1 VLRVVNQDS
10 AKSHKN
16 EASKSGQEASER
28 TNNHKK
34 IKGINVY
41 QHVWISM
48 FVTKA
53 DIKGF
58 IMERERIWEEILLL
72 IENRISKQ
80 VYDTWFSQSKLLS
93 IDGNKLQIE
102 APSKFHRDWIKEH
115 HWATLC
121 DVIKEVTKRDD
132 IEIDF
137 FVQPQ
142 QQKKTSRIAKDEKK
156 DVREEKISLFE
167 KKYTFNTFVV
177 GPSNQ
182 FAHAAAKAVADA
194 PGKAYNPLFIYSG
207 VGLGK
212 THLVNAIGHYIQG
225 KSPRMKVAYLS
236 SEQFT
241 NELINR
247 MSHQRMEEFRQKY
260 RHMDIL
266 LIDDIQF
273 IAGKERTQEEFFHT
287 FNTLYEAQKQIVLT
301 SDRQPKEIPDIEER
315 LRSRFESGL
324 ISDIQAPD
332 LETRIAILKKKAE
345 FWGIRLPDDVA
356 ETLASIM
363 KSNIRELEGGLVKL
377 GAVSSLTNTEITQE
391 MARNELKY
399 LIDNR
404 EKIITK
410 ELVQKLVADAF
421 GVKTTDLKSKRRTKA
436 VVLPRQVA
444 MYLCRNFAGASLPEI
459 GAFFGGKDHSTVIH
473 SCKVIEEKKEKDPE
487 LRAKIDLLI
496 KQLKP

>member
-1 VLRVVNQDS
+1 MTQ
-10 AKSHKN
+10 
-16 EASKSGQEASER
+16 Q
-28 TNNHKK
+28 TK
-34 IKGINVY
+34 I
-41 QHVWISM
+41 W
-48 FVTKA
+48 
-53 DIKGF
+53 D
-58 IMERERIWEEILLL
+58 EILLL
-72 IENRISKQ
+72 IENRMSKQ
-80 VYDTWFSQSKLLS
+80 GFDTWFSHTKLKSLEE
-93 IDGNKLQIE
+93 NKIVIE
-102 APSKFHRDWIKEH
+102 IPSKFHRDWIKEH
-115 HWATLC
+115 HWTTLT
-121 DVIKEVTKRDD
+121 DVIREVAKRGDM
-132 IEIDF
+132 EIDF

-142 QQKKTSRIAKDEKK
+142 YPKRPSKPS
-156 DVREEKISLFE
+156 REEKREARDERPGGLE
-167 KKYTFNTFVV
+167 KKYSFTNFVV

-182 FAHAAAKAVADA
+182 FAHASAKAVAEA
-194 PGKAYNPLFIYSG
+194 PGRAYNPLFIYSG

-212 THLVNAIGHYIQG
+212 THLLNAIGHHVQSRAP
-225 KSPRMKVAYLS
+225 KTKVAYLS

-260 RHMDIL
+260 RNMDIL

-324 ISDIQAPD
+324 IADIQPPD

-356 ETLASIM
+356 EFLASKM

-377 GAVSSLTNTEITQE
+377 GAVSSLTNTEITVDL
-391 MARNELKY
+391 AKNELKY
-399 LIDNR
+399 LLDSKER
-404 EKIITK
+404 IITN
-410 ELVQKLVADAF
+410 ELVQKAVADSF
-421 GVKTTDLKSKRRTKA
+421 GVKVSDLKSKRRTKT

-444 MYLCRNFAGASLPEI
+444 MYLSRTQAGSSLPEI

-473 SCKVIEEKKEKDPE
+473 ACKVVEEKKEKDPE
-487 LRAKIDLLI
+487 LRAKIEMLI
-496 KQLKP
+496 KHLRS

>member
-1 VLRVVNQDS
+1 
-10 AKSHKN
+10 
-16 EASKSGQEASER
+16 
-28 TNNHKK
+28 
-34 IKGINVY
+34 
-41 QHVWISM
+41 
-48 FVTKA
+48 
-53 DIKGF
+53 
-58 IMERERIWEEILLL
+58 MERERVWEEILLL

-93 IDGNKLQIE
+93 MTGNKLQIE
-102 APSKFHRDWIKEH
+102 VPSKFHRDWIKEH
-115 HWATLC
+115 HWETFT
-121 DVIKEVTKRDD
+121 DVIQEVTKHNN

-142 QQKKTSRIAKDEKK
+142 QAKKTERPGKEEQKNT
-156 DVREEKISLFE
+156 REEKIGLFE
-167 KKYTFNTFVV
+167 KKYTFSTFVV

-194 PGKAYNPLFIYSG
+194 PGRAYNPLFIYSG

-212 THLVNAIGHYIQG
+212 THLVSAIGHHVQSR
-225 KSPRMKVAYLS
+225 SPRAKVAYLS

-260 RHMDIL
+260 RNMDIL

-287 FNTLYEAQKQIVLT
+287 FNALYEAQKQIVLT

-324 ISDIQAPD
+324 ISDIQTPD
-332 LETRIAILKKKAE
+332 LETRIAILKKKAD

-356 ETLASIM
+356 EFLASIM

-391 MARNELKY
+391 LAKNELKY

-404 EKIITK
+404 DRVITK
-410 ELVQKLVADAF
+410 EIVQKVVAEAF
-421 GVKTTDLKSKRRTKA
+421 GIKTADLKSKRRTKA
-436 VVLPRQVA
+436 IVLPRQVA
-444 MYLCRNFAGASLPEI
+444 MYLCRSITGASLPET

-473 SCKVIEEKKEKDPE
+473 ACKVIEEKKEKDPE
-487 LRAKIDLLI
+487 LKAKIELLI
-496 KQLKP
+496 KQLKL

>member
-1 VLRVVNQDS
+1 
-10 AKSHKN
+10 
-16 EASKSGQEASER
+16 
-28 TNNHKK
+28 
-34 IKGINVY
+34 
-41 QHVWISM
+41 
-48 FVTKA
+48 
-53 DIKGF
+53 
-58 IMERERIWEEILLL
+58 MERERVWEEILLL

-80 VYDTWFSQSKLLS
+80 VYDTWFSQSKLLV
-93 IDGNKLQIE
+93 IDENKLQIE
-102 APSKFHRDWIKEH
+102 VPSKFHRDWIKEH
-115 HWATLC
+115 HWGTLS
-121 DVIKEVTKRDD
+121 DVIKEMMKRDD
-132 IEIDF
+132 VEIDF

-142 QQKKTSRIAKDEKK
+142 EKK
-156 DVREEKISLFE
+156 KATRQAREDKKEGGEEKTGPFE

-194 PGKAYNPLFIYSG
+194 PGRAYNPLFIYSG

-212 THLVNAIGHYIQG
+212 THLVNAIGHHVQN

-260 RHMDIL
+260 RNMDIL

-287 FNTLYEAQKQIVLT
+287 FNALYEAQKQIVLT

-324 ISDIQAPD
+324 ISDIQPPD

-356 ETLASIM
+356 EILASIM

-391 MARNELKY
+391 MAKNELKY

-404 EKIITK
+404 EKVITK
-410 ELVQKLVADAF
+410 ELVQKAVTDAF
-421 GVKTTDLKSKRRTKA
+421 GIKIADLKSKRRTKA

-444 MYLCRNFAGASLPEI
+444 MYLCRNFAGASLPET

-473 SCKVIEEKKEKDPE
+473 ACKVIEEKKEKDPE
-487 LRAKIDLLI
+487 LRSRIELLI
-496 KQLKP
+496 KQLKR

>member
-1 VLRVVNQDS
+1 
-10 AKSHKN
+10 
-16 EASKSGQEASER
+16 
-28 TNNHKK
+28 
-34 IKGINVY
+34 
-41 QHVWISM
+41 M
-48 FVTKA
+48 FVTRAVFRGIFGVSMDQEKV
-53 DIKGF
+53 
-58 IMERERIWEEILLL
+58 WEEILLL
-72 IENRISKQ
+72 IENRMSKQ
-80 VYDTWFSQSKLLS
+80 GYDTWFSQSKLLS
-93 IDGNKLQIE
+93 IDGNRLLIE
-102 APSKFHRDWIKEH
+102 VPSKFHRDWIKEH
-115 HWATLC
+115 HWGTLSE
-121 DVIKEVTKRDD
+121 VISEVTKRKDV
-132 IEIDF
+132 EIDF

-142 QQKKTSRIAKDEKK
+142 QAKKTVRHTKEEKK
-156 DVREEKISLFE
+156 EGREEKIGLFE

-194 PGKAYNPLFIYSG
+194 PGRAYNPLFIYSG

-212 THLVNAIGHYIQG
+212 THLVNAIGHHIQSR
-225 KSPRMKVAYLS
+225 SPRTKVAYLS

-260 RHMDIL
+260 RNMDIL

-287 FNTLYEAQKQIVLT
+287 FNALYEAQKQIVLT

-324 ISDIQAPD
+324 ISDIQPPD
-332 LETRIAILKKKAE
+332 LETRIAILKKKAD

-356 ETLASIM
+356 EFLASIM

-391 MARNELKY
+391 LAKNELKY
-399 LIDNR
+399 LIDSR
-404 EKIITK
+404 EKVITND
-410 ELVQKLVADAF
+410 LIQKIVAESF
-421 GVKTTDLKSKRRTKA
+421 GVKISDLKSKRRTKA

-444 MYLCRNFAGASLPEI
+444 MYLCRNLANSSLPEI
-459 GAFFGGKDHSTVIH
+459 GNFFGGKDHSTVIH
-473 SCKVIEEKKEKDPE
+473 AVKVIEEKKEKDPD
-487 LRAKIDLLI
+487 LRARIEMLI
-496 KQLKP
+496 RQIKH